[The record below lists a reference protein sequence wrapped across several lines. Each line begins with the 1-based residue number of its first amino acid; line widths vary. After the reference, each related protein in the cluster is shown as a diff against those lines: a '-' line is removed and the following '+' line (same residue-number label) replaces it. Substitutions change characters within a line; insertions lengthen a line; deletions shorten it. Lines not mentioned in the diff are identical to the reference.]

1 MKLTSRHKA
10 IGISIVAHAILL
22 AVLLA
27 WMVPKTTSKSSTAA
41 RPAPPSGPPQEHAA
55 PAKEPLPSPTIS
67 PPPMEKISEREIQQS
82 VDRQLEAVERLPDER
97 KLTELEK
104 NAKRLQSIAS
114 PESVERTATTVAKSL
129 GVDTQQYATIDK
141 TVEGS
146 LDVASAQIEDVIRI
160 QDSDGTWNYTA
171 KMVDR
176 HGHRSQVPMSQQD
189 GEKLYDTFQIM
200 AKYPMMRGVYQS
212 VVMPMLQKLTSDS
225 AEATKPSQ
233 PTAAEVDAAEPT
245 DEP

>member
-1 MKLTSRHKA
+1 
-10 IGISIVAHAILL
+10 
-22 AVLLA
+22 
-27 WMVPKTTSKSSTAA
+27 
-41 RPAPPSGPPQEHAA
+41 
-55 PAKEPLPSPTIS
+55 
-67 PPPMEKISEREIQQS
+67 MEKISDREIQQS

-146 LDVASAQIEDVIRI
+146 LEVASAQIEDVIRI

-189 GEKLYDTFQIM
+189 GEKLYDTFQVM

-212 VVMPMLQKLTSDS
+212 VVMPMLQKLTTDS